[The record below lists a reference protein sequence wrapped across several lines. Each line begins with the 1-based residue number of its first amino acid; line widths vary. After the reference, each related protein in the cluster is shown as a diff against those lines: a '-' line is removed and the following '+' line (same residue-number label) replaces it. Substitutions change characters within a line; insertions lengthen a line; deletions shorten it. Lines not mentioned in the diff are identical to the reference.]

1 MIKVRTFQV
10 GAVNWVTGLN
20 LALVIL
26 CVPACEPTRRPPPAA
41 TAFTRAVAIVPTP
54 SPTVSSTFTPAPTS
68 RFTPIPPPGM
78 DSTPSPF
85 PTASPSSTSTPTPA
99 PTQTP
104 TFEPTKGPAEAKALY
119 RQPSTKAVVL
129 VVIDGARWT
138 ETFGD
143 PTRELVPHLA
153 NDLVPLGAINTAF
166 YNDGQTLSVPG
177 HAAIVTGT
185 WQDIPNNGQARPTAP
200 TIFEYYRAATG
211 ASEDDAVFVHGSFI
225 EPVLTY
231 SSHPAYGAKFGARQF
246 FSDYP
251 APPYDDGMRANT
263 RRVLTELKPH
273 LLMVSLLDPDEA
285 GHSRNWEDYRRFI
298 KHDDEIIWELWQQL
312 QGDAFYA
319 GQTTLIVTNDHGR
332 GCGDGWP
339 EHGGDDE
346 CNRHLMLLAVGPDIQ
361 PGLVITQRRTLRDIA
376 PTIGYLLGFDTP
388 LAEGE
393 VMTELL
399 VQ

>member
-1 MIKVRTFQV
+1 MT
-10 GAVNWVTGLN
+10 
-20 LALVIL
+20 
-26 CVPACEPTRRPPPAA
+26 
-41 TAFTRAVAIVPTP
+41 
-54 SPTVSSTFTPAPTS
+54 
-68 RFTPIPPPGM
+68 
-78 DSTPSPF
+78 STPSPF
-85 PTASPSSTSTPTPA
+85 PTATPTSTSTHTPTSPSTETSTPAPA

-104 TFEPTKGPAEAKALY
+104 TFEPTKWPAEARAPY
-119 RQPSTKAVVL
+119 GQPATKIVVL
-129 VVIDGARWT
+129 IIIDGARWT

-143 PTRELVPHLA
+143 PTRELIPHLA
-153 NDLVPLGAINTAF
+153 NDLASLGAVNTAF
-166 YNDGQTLSVPG
+166 YNDGQTLSLPG

-185 WQDIPNNGQARPTAP
+185 WQDIPNNGQVRPTAP
-200 TIFEYYRAATG
+200 TIFEYYRAAMG

-231 SSHPAYGAKFGARQF
+231 STHPAYDAKFGARQF

-251 APPYDDGMRANT
+251 TPPYDDGMGTNT
-263 RRVLTELKPH
+263 RRVLAELKPH

-285 GHSRNWEDYRRFI
+285 GHNRNWEGYRTYI
-298 KHDDEIIWELWQQL
+298 KHDDEIIWDLWQQL
-312 QGDAFYA
+312 QADSVYA

-346 CNRHLMLLAVGPDIQ
+346 CNRHLMFLAVGPDIQ

-376 PTIGYLLGFDTP
+376 PTIGFLLGFDTP

-399 VQ
+399 VR